1 MIKRL
6 FRLIILALIIFVIYG
21 LYTGKYNVFKK
32 FFSTGALLKEN
43 KVI

>member
-32 FFSTGALLKEN
+32 ST
-43 KVI
+43 